1 MQMRRMI
8 PLLVLLFSQL
18 AIAQNSLPEIACEF
32 HTTVTNPRVA
42 QVRRWQ
48 MWRSANQV
56 QVRAMDS
63 EEGERWTREADGR
76 IFYQQVFYSERKT
89 VEFTPGDLAAIHQQ
103 FEWNKLASL
112 IDPAQLQSQLKKTG
126 EKKTAF
132 GYAVFRYRGRTKDGG
147 MDLWWAPELQLPV
160 TLRVYNHRRALRTEL
175 KAIHPLSRTPL
186 AQPDLSGFE
195 EIDFADLGDKESDP
209 FVRRIEHRYHH

>member
-1 MQMRRMI
+1 MAYW
-8 PLLVLLFSQL
+8 V
-18 AIAQNSLPEIACEF
+18 
-32 HTTVTNPRVA
+32 
-42 QVRRWQ
+42 
-48 MWRSANQV
+48 
-56 QVRAMDS
+56 
-63 EEGERWTREADGR
+63 
-76 IFYQQVFYSERKT
+76 
-89 VEFTPGDLAAIHQQ
+89 AIHQQ

-147 MDLWWAPELQLPV
+147 ME
-160 TLRVYNHRRALRTEL
+160 LRVYNHRRALRTEL